1 MLLDGRAP
9 LPGEVMKF
17 PELAATFRSIA
28 KDGKD
33 GFYKGR
39 IAQVRFF
46 GQVYIISESPGKAIV
61 DLVKS
66 KGGVM
71 EMEDLASHESTLVI
85 PIKYTYGG
93 EVTIY
98 EVRIQWFPKE
108 QRCSLG

>member
-46 GQVYIISESPGKAIV
+46 GQFYMISDSPGKAIV
-61 DLVKS
+61 DLVKA

-71 EMEDLASHESTLVI
+71 EMEDLASHESTLVT

-93 EVTIY
+93 EVTVY
-98 EVRIQWFPKE
+98 EVRVQ
-108 QRCSLG
+108 